1 MMLARASGMP
11 SLKMSIVIQ
20 AETEGADLFAMR
32 WARSGWEEPAY
43 QHWPIA
49 RASPLG
55 VVETIAISPEW
66 QGYRVEPNSPAKS
79 LIEA

>member
-11 SLKMSIVIQ
+11 SLKMSIAIR
-20 AETEGADLFAMR
+20 AETEEANLLAMR

-49 RASPLG
+49 KASPLG
-55 VVETIAISPEW
+55 VVESIGISPEW
-66 QGYRVEPNSPAKS
+66 QGYRVEPDSPAKS